1 LASRKKTSQI
11 DPRSISGPATIPVP
25 KRSIFDDNPPIEFVC
40 KRLIVKWEPIFNYVH
55 RYVYCR
61 CVIRLSTPSRIV
73 QEQTFLTVAPCPR
86 HNKVGVSHLDY
97 GDINYHEDEYFNRFG
112 GYRSF
117 QGMLYAFIPKMYEFL
132 GGENFLPG
140 EQVEAALGA
149 LEAFLEEN
157 EVGLRNQ
164 FHEYIYEVNDELDR
178 IGFPLSEPI
187 VQQTRDERLRRKA
200 TMNQKLGLPVPKDS
214 SVSMEPRIDRYEIP
228 MLREV
233 DEILDGKWS
242 GKPHWAIED

>member
-1 LASRKKTSQI
+1 
-11 DPRSISGPATIPVP
+11 
-25 KRSIFDDNPPIEFVC
+25 
-40 KRLIVKWEPIFNYVH
+40 
-55 RYVYCR
+55 
-61 CVIRLSTPSRIV
+61 
-73 QEQTFLTVAPCPR
+73 
-86 HNKVGVSHLDY
+86 
-97 GDINYHEDEYFNRFG
+97 
-112 GYRSF
+112 
-117 QGMLYAFIPKMYEFL
+117 MLYAFIPKMYEFL

-157 EVGLRNQ
+157 EVGLRKQ